1 MSKTTDDIDVLIEA
15 GDSFFKASN
24 YDKAIKAYTEAIGK
38 SANTNSRAYSNRS
51 AVSLYSKQAFARL
64 RRRSQSHRPWR
75 PFEWE
80 DTVSRW

>member
-38 SANTNSRAYSNRS
+38 SANTTSRAYSNRS
-51 AVSLYSKQAFARL
+51 AVYSRQNKHSLNL
-64 RRRSQSHRPWR
+64 RRRSQSH
-75 PFEWE
+75 
-80 DTVSRW
+80 